1 MIKDARDVIDPF
13 PAFDYSQKK
22 IVVLRAVELRAES
35 TNFVHQ
41 LAPNDGEVAKII
53 AGEKI
58 IRRPIRFEDGR
69 VETFFGQLVFVG
81 IDQVRLA
88 MFLEPSHVLKNR
100 VRLEQIVV
108 IQK

>member
-1 MIKDARDVIDPF
+1 MVKDARDVIDPF
-13 PAFDYSQKK
+13 PAFDYSQKNV
-22 IVVLRAVELRAES
+22 VVLRAIKLRAES

-69 VETFFGQLVFVG
+69 SEEHTSELQSLRHLVCRLLLEKKKNINKETKT
-81 IDQVRLA
+81 A
-88 MFLEPSHVLKNR
+88 
-100 VRLEQIVV
+100 
-108 IQK
+108 